1 MRPIVVEVRGQVV
14 APIEQV
20 FDVFMPM
27 DLRKI
32 MVGYGPLPAVTAI
45 EDQTGD
51 WNSVGESRIIRLA
64 DGNGMLEVLTS
75 VERPRRF
82 AYTVG
87 ELTHILRFLVMR
99 FHGEWIF
106 EAVVPAA
113 AAAATSPPPPSPPPP
128 PPPPPALGPAGPA
141 VTRATWRYF
150 FEPRSLLTKPIAAFV
165 LTQFWR
171 PCMQQALE
179 LATAEVEL

>member
-1 MRPIVVEVRGQVV
+1 MKPIVVEVRGQVA
-14 APIEQV
+14 APIERV

-51 WNSVGESRIIRLA
+51 WDSVGESRIIRLA
-64 DGNGMLEVLTS
+64 DGHGMLEVLTA
-75 VERPRRF
+75 VERPERF
-82 AYTVG
+82 AYTVS
-87 ELTHILRFLVMR
+87 ELTNILRFLVTR

-106 EAVVPAA
+106 EPVPDGPAA
-113 AAAATSPPPPSPPPP
+113 SPAPSAPSV
-128 PPPPPALGPAGPA
+128 GPA
-141 VTRATWRYF
+141 VTRATWRYS

-179 LATAEVEL
+179 LATAEIEP